1 MKQKIT
7 LAILFILILFQ
18 IQYGVI
24 GDPSAWTPIDV
35 SNKTVDVVGEKTG
48 SLQGKSFAGW
58 YTDTTVADPSTETI
72 ITAWIRW
79 DVDSSGT
86 DQIYIAFYKFID
98 ADGDGDSDSIR
109 KTIKFVDDAIN
120 IKSLDSITI
129 GGGYVLI
136 TWTYYEDSTYG
147 NNIRGAVYKTD
158 GTFQWIG
165 NIRRTTYY
173 EEYSRSCYLST
184 YGSYGGFLI
193 IWYVDEGD
201 YEKIYGKWLYYT
213 GSEWSL
219 TSAFP
224 ICEDT
229 DLSYTKADQMLA
241 IGGNSKA
248 LIVYRKW
255 DSVEGSP
262 DLYSALVDTSNNV
275 QEVELYD
282 YGGSE
287 ETVGVRGAYTG
298 GYFIVPLVSGAHLR
312 FDIVKESD
320 GTVYNRDYVTSNG
333 EHPYAIALSDRFVL
347 AWIDHYND
355 ADGEPKVANID
366 LTNFYIHPR
375 YGVSIT
381 GGDSY
386 YDKHPLI
393 TSFSSGTKIFYIWSS
408 SNNDYDI
415 KYAKISLNNPTD
427 NPSVDSTGT
436 LIQLSGDQK
445 AHGLGLLDENRY
457 LIAYTDTS
465 DDEEDLLAY
474 VSLPDTESVSTI
486 TLYELPEDSSSY
498 KNKILDMIN
507 YATDKV
513 YVAVAFF
520 QEDNPGGSGTI
531 SKALVDAKNRGVNV
545 KVIIDDDSGNDPVYN
560 YLTSNGVDII
570 KATVSG
576 YPEHIMHNKF
586 MVVDGDEIV
595 VATINFIPDDFDKN
609 NNTAIYLSSK
619 ALAYFYE
626 EEFLQMW
633 HDGNG
638 LFGPDKTKDYSFIT
652 FVAYDTRTIVFEGY
666 FSPQSYGE
674 RGRIPNTIYGFLSRV
689 ESNIYFASYI
699 FTTSGW
705 VTPIYDAIVSNSDG
719 KTVHGVFDELMNVDS
734 KGRRLY
740 WFIDNNVPIAIDNHE
755 YKMHAKLFT
764 IDDKIAIL
772 GSYNPTKTATTV
784 HDENILVIRDS
795 DITNG
800 FAKQIG
806 DYINLMYSDTTNFV
820 QSPYQYTPIHLV
832 ITKVMFYPDT
842 SSNPDYE
849 WVEIYNPTSSPI
861 DLSNYVIGDA
871 ENLIEGDDEGMYKF
885 PSGATIGAGGYIVI
899 AYDAAKF
906 EQQYGFKPTYEIAG
920 TDPDVPDLTKYDT
933 TKFTG
938 DWNLDDS
945 GDEVILAIDNNGFL
959 QVIDACWYGDSQ
971 YMSTTVGQPDSGAPV
986 DITGIDPGDGIVN
999 KGLTGSTYYDAV
1011 KMNDKYEIQSNPVP
1025 VPELWIM
1032 TIIIVLTIIL
1042 YMIYSTRK
1050 NFISKR

>member
-24 GDPSAWTPIDV
+24 GNPSAWTPIDV

-58 YTDTTVADPSTETI
+58 YTDTTVADPSTGTV

-98 ADGDGDSDSIR
+98 ADGDGDSDSIQ
-109 KTIKFVDDAIN
+109 KIIKFVDDATN
-120 IKSLDSITI
+120 IKSLDSIII
-129 GGGYVLI
+129 GGEYVLI
-136 TWTYYEDSTYG
+136 TWTYYDSTEK
-147 NNIRGAVYKTD
+147 NNVKGALYKID
-158 GTFQWIG
+158 GTFQWKG
-165 NIRRTTYY
+165 NIRSTTSY
-173 EEYSRSCYLST
+173 EEYSRSCYVSE
-184 YGSYGGFLI
+184 YNGGKGGFLI
-193 IWYVDEGD
+193 IWYTD
-201 YEKIYGKWLYYT
+201 YDNSIDGKWLYYDST
-213 GSEWSL
+213 NGWTL
-219 TSAFP
+219 TDKFD
-224 ICEDT
+224 IVDT
-229 DLSYTKADQMLA
+229 NNLYYKKADQMLA
-241 IGGNSKA
+241 IGGDSEA
-248 LIVYRKW
+248 LVVYRKW
-255 DSVEGSP
+255 DGTEGYP
-262 DLYSALVDTSNNV
+262 DLYAALVDTSNNV
-275 QEVELYD
+275 QEVKLYD
-282 YGGSE
+282 HDGSE
-287 ETVGVRGAYTG
+287 ETVGVKGAYRD
-298 GYFIVPLVSGAHLR
+298 GYFIVPLLSGSY
-312 FDIVKESD
+312 VKYQVISESD
-320 GTVYNRDYVTSNG
+320 GSIEATKTLTSNG
-333 EHPYAIALSDRFVL
+333 EHPYVIALSDRFVI
-347 AWIDHYND
+347 AYINKYIDSKGD
-355 ADGEPKVANID
+355 PKIANID
-366 LTNFYIHPR
+366 PSTWYH
-375 YGVSIT
+375 
-381 GGDSY
+381 
-386 YDKHPLI
+386 YDEVIDTSTDYAKHPLI
-393 TSFSSGTKIFYIWSS
+393 SYSSSSSFLYIWTGGSSTSDYNIKYAILNLGTSPSSTPSVSSSGTLLSWS
-408 SNNDYDI
+408 
-415 KYAKISLNNPTD
+415 D
-427 NPSVDSTGT
+427 NQV
-436 LIQLSGDQK
+436 
-445 AHGLGLLDENRY
+445 AHGLGAISSSKY
-457 LIAYTDTS
+457 IVAFTDTS
-465 DDEEDLLAY
+465 DGEEDLLAY

-498 KNKILDMIN
+498 KNKILNMIN

-520 QEDNPGGSGTI
+520 QEDNPGGSDTI
-531 SKALVDAKNRGVNV
+531 SKALVDAKNSGVDV

-595 VATINFIPDDFDKN
+595 VSTVNFIPDDFDKN
-609 NNTAIYLSSK
+609 NNTAIYLYSK
-619 ALAYFYE
+619 AVAYFYE

-633 HDGNG
+633 NDGNG
-638 LFGPDKTKDYSFIT
+638 LFGSDKTTDYSFIT
-652 FVAYDTRTIVFEGY
+652 FITYSSRTILFEGY

-689 ESNIYFASYI
+689 TSDIYFASYI

-705 VTPIYDAIVSNSDG
+705 VTPIYDAMVSANSDG

-740 WFIDNNVPIAIDNHE
+740 WFIDNNVPVAIDNHE

-795 DITNG
+795 DTTNG

-820 QSPYQYTPIHLV
+820 QSPYQYTPTHLV

-842 SSNPDYE
+842 SGNPDYE
-849 WVEIYNPTSSPI
+849 WVEIYNPTSSSI

-899 AYDAAKF
+899 AYDAAEF

-945 GDEVILAIDNNGFL
+945 GDEVILAVDNNGFL

-971 YMSTTVGQPDSGAPV
+971 YMSTAVGQPDSGAPV

-1011 KMNDKYEIQSNPVP
+1011 KMSDKYEIQSNPVP

-1042 YMIYSTRK
+1042 YLIYSTRK